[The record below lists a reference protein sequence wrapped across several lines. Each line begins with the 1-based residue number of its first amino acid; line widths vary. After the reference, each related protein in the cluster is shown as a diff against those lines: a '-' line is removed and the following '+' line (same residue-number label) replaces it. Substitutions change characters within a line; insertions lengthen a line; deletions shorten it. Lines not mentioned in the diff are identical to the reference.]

1 MLDELHCYVQPSEDD
16 MPRIW
21 WVGTGLAT
29 SFPFHSAGDS
39 SAGPTESACYRLV
52 SSYSPT
58 IKALQHARRRVN
70 IANSSCDYLRKLLVI
85 TMPETPGA
93 EPLQGATVE
102 ASEITAAVGPSISVE
117 PLEYPD
123 VATVMTRLQQCDIAH
138 FACHGVSNP
147 VDPSESGLILQTA
160 TEEPRQDIL
169 NVRIACQAHLAHA
182 KIAYLSACSTAQNRA
197 VRLSDEVLHVV
208 SGFQVAGFRHVVG
221 CLWPSDD
228 NVCVE
233 VAKSFYSELSQNGS
247 IGYDDRA
254 VAFALHKAVVKI
266 RESDQYRKRPLL
278 WAQFVH
284 FGA

>member
-1 MLDELHCYVQPSEDD
+1 
-16 MPRIW
+16 MPRVW

-29 SFPFHSAGDS
+29 SFPFHSAGHS
-39 SAGPTESACYRLV
+39 SAGPTESACYRVV

-58 IKALQHARRRVN
+58 IKTLQHARRRVN
-70 IANSSCDYLRKLLVI
+70 IANSSCGDLSKLLVI
-85 TMPETPGA
+85 TMPETPSA
-93 EPLQGATVE
+93 EPLQGARAE
-102 ASEITAAVGPSISVE
+102 RSEIMAAVGPSISVE
-117 PLEYPD
+117 TLEYPD
-123 VATVMTRLQQCDIAH
+123 VASVMARLQQCDIVH
-138 FACHGVSNP
+138 FACHGVSNT

-169 NVRIACQAHLAHA
+169 NVRIACQTYLAHA
-182 KIAYLSACSTAQNRA
+182 KIAYLSAYSTAQNRA
-197 VRLSDEVLHVV
+197 VRLSALKPTDEVLHVV
-208 SGFQVAGFRHVVG
+208 SGFQVAGFGHVVG

-228 NVCVE
+228 NVCVD

-247 IGYDDRA
+247 IRYDDRA